1 MGIGIMNTSLMSA
14 NTALEQAKVKQFAA
28 KQANGRASVL
38 EAEIKISKCDTA
50 DKEQELAET
59 KEKVAGIQNSF
70 GETIGIAMEKVENAV
85 ADAATTTEAAT
96 KENGTTRKTDTLE
109 KSEAKFEPAY
119 TKESAGKATESSA
132 VYKRQSTL
140 AMKNESMREAVI
152 KLIGSQASENA
163 KQSGI
168 ESILDRFGISAIKS
182 DGSDDFWSAESTA
195 NRILDMAK
203 SLVGDNTEAFGE
215 IKSAFGKAFGQC
227 EKIWGG
233 KLPSVC
239 YDTLNIVR
247 EGFDAWEKELT
258 TKPQEQIISE

>member
-1 MGIGIMNTSLMSA
+1 MGIGMMNTSLMSA
-14 NTALEQAKVKQFAA
+14 STVLEQAKTQQSAA
-28 KQANGRASVL
+28 RQANGRANVL
-38 EAEIKISKCDTA
+38 EAEIKISKCDTTK
-50 DKEQELAET
+50 KEQELADT

-119 TKESAGKATESSA
+119 TKESAGKTTESGV

-140 AMKNESMREAVI
+140 AMKNESMREAVT

-168 ESILDRFGISAIKS
+168 ESILDRFGISTIKS
-182 DGSDDFWSAESTA
+182 DGSDDFWGAESTA

-203 SLVGDNTEAFGE
+203 SLVGDDTEAFGE
-215 IKSAFGKAFGQC
+215 IKGAFEKAPPDPRKTFQQKRPPLFLDDLYTSGCLYYKVQ
-227 EKIWGG
+227 
-233 KLPSVC
+233 
-239 YDTLNIVR
+239 
-247 EGFDAWEKELT
+247 
-258 TKPQEQIISE
+258 

>member
-1 MGIGIMNTSLMSA
+1 MGIGMINTSLMSA
-14 NTALEQAKVKQFAA
+14 STVLEQAKTQQSAA
-28 KQANGRASVL
+28 RQANGRANVL
-38 EAEIKISKCDTA
+38 EAEIKISKCDTTK
-50 DKEQELAET
+50 KEQELAET
-59 KEKVAGIQNSF
+59 KEKAAEIQNIV
-70 GETIGIAMEKVENAV
+70 GETVGKAMEKVENA
-85 ADAATTTEAAT
+85 ATEEAANTEAAT
-96 KENGTTRKTDTLE
+96 NEGGAKRKTDTLE

-119 TKESAGKATESSA
+119 TKESAGKTAESGV

-140 AMKNESMREAVI
+140 AMKNESMREAVT
-152 KLIGSQASENA
+152 KLIGNQASENA

-182 DGSDDFWSAESTA
+182 DGSDDFWGAESTA

-203 SLVGDNTEAFGE
+203 SLVGDDTEAFDE
-215 IKSAFGKAFGQC
+215 IKGAFEKAFGQC

-258 TKPQEQIISE
+258 AEPQEQPVSE

>member
-1 MGIGIMNTSLMSA
+1 MGIGMINTSLMSA
-14 NTALEQAKVKQFAA
+14 STVLEQAKTQQSAA
-28 KQANGRASVL
+28 RQANGRANVL
-38 EAEIKISKCDTA
+38 EAEIKTSTCDTTK
-50 DKEQELAET
+50 KEQELAET
-59 KEKVAGIQNSF
+59 KEKAAEIQNSV
-70 GETIGIAMEKVENAV
+70 GETVGKAMEKVENA
-85 ADAATTTEAAT
+85 ATEEAANAEAAT
-96 KENGTTRKTDTLE
+96 NEGGAKRKTDTLE

-119 TKESAGKATESSA
+119 TKESAGKTTESGA

-140 AMKNESMREAVI
+140 AMKNESMREAVT
-152 KLIGSQASENA
+152 KLISGQASKNA

-168 ESILDRFGISAIKS
+168 DSILSKFGLTKIES
-182 DGSDDFWSAESTA
+182 DGSDDFWGAESTA

-215 IKSAFGKAFGQC
+215 IKGAFEKAFGQC

-258 TKPQEQIISE
+258 AEPQEQTVSE

>member
-1 MGIGIMNTSLMSA
+1 MGISMMNTSLVSA
-14 NTALEQAKVKQFAA
+14 NTVLEQAKVQQSAA
-28 KQANGRASVL
+28 RQTNGRANVL
-38 EAEIKISKCDTA
+38 EAEIKTSLGDTTK
-50 DKEQELAET
+50 KEQELAET
-59 KEKVAGIQNSF
+59 KEKAAEIQNSV
-70 GETIGIAMEKVENAV
+70 GETIGKAMEKVENA
-85 ADAATTTEAAT
+85 AAEESANAEAAATESGA
-96 KENGTTRKTDTLE
+96 TRKTDTLE

-119 TKESAGKATESSA
+119 TKESAGKAAESNV
-132 VYKRQSTL
+132 VYKRQSAL
-140 AMKNESMREAVI
+140 AMKNASMQEAVT
-152 KLIGSQASENA
+152 KLIGEQASENA

-182 DGSDDFWSAESTA
+182 DGSDNFWGAESTA

-203 SLVGDNTEAFGE
+203 SLVGDDTEAFGE
-215 IKSAFGKAFGQC
+215 IKGAFEKAFGQC

-258 TKPQEQIISE
+258 AEPQEQTVSE